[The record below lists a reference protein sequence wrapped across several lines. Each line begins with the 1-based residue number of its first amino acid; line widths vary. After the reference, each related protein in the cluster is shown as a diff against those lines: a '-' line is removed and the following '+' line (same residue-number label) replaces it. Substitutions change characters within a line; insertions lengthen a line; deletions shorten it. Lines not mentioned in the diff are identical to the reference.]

1 MDSAENEYQ
10 TLRAVDP
17 GAGVEGARALPQP
30 GDLGVPPFVRRQ
42 RGVAEGEARDYR
54 EAEREQADDWG
65 PPLPELDARTL
76 LLAIVGLAVAL
87 AVAIKVSGLALGPD
101 RFLLVLLVPALIL
114 RRGRVYLRDF
124 FPFAVMLVVY
134 AQCRGMAHL
143 LNRHPFYWPQIH
155 ADQLLFFGH
164 VPSVDLQSWLWTG
177 TKHWYDS
184 IIFAVMRTHFIVP
197 PLFAFAL
204 WLRRRAL
211 FYRFAATMITLSM
224 AGAFTFLLFPAAP
237 PWAAA
242 NRAMLQAG
250 RLPIPG
256 GNIGSHT
263 VGIGHYSISRLI
275 TGNPYAAIP
284 SLHAGYAFLVFL
296 FAVTIL
302 WKTRW
307 RWFALVL
314 GSLYPLAQS
323 FAVVY
328 TGTTTWS
335 TCCSD
340 TSTPRWR
347 SSVCAPSG
355 AGAAGPSR
363 TARAHRYAQP
373 RARAALAGG
382 GQGDRHR

>member
-328 TGTTTWS
+328 TGNHYVV
-335 TCCSD
+335 D
-340 TSTPRWR
+340 VLLGYVYAAVALFGVRAFWR
-347 SSVCAPSG
+347 GRGWPE
-355 AGAAGPSR
+355 
-363 TARAHRYAQP
+363 
-373 RARAALAGG
+373 
-382 GQGDRHR
+382 